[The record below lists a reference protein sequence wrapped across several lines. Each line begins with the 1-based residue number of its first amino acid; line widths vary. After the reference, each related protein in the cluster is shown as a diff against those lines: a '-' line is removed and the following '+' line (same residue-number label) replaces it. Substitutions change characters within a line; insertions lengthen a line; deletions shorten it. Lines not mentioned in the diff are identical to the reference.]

1 MSKKTI
7 SIIQNIIVDKAS
19 KKGII
24 IDRIILFGS
33 RARGNDRRESD
44 WDIAIVTNNKL
55 EKSTFWDFYIT
66 VKRELTKNGIPTD
79 IIIIPKSTF
88 EKKKKIIGNV
98 AYYANKEGKIIW
110 KKSSKKSEDGLEKPM
125 II

>member
-1 MSKKTI
+1 MSKKII
-7 SIIQNIIVDKAS
+7 SIIQNIIVDRAS

-33 RARGNDRRESD
+33 RARGNYRRESD
-44 WDIAIVTNNKL
+44 WDIAIITNNKL

-110 KKSSKKSEDGLEKPM
+110 KKSSKKSEDGLEKTMM
-125 II
+125 I

>member
-7 SIIQNIIVDKAS
+7 SIIQNIIVDRAS

-33 RARGNDRRESD
+33 QARGNYRRESD
-44 WDIAIVTNNKL
+44 WDIAIITNNKL

-88 EKKKKIIGNV
+88 EKKKIIGNV

-125 II
+125 MI